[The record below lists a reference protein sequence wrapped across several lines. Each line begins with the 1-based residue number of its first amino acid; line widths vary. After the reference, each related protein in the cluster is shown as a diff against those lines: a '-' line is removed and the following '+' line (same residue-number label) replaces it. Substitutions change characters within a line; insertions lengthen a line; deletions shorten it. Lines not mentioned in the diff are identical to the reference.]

1 MEYHDQPLQFISN
14 HFFQVKSK
22 GDAKYEI
29 IVCMIKAL
37 TYLPLTLMPFISC
50 LTIIYICPWI
60 SWHLNQYSEV
70 NEKDEF
76 FQIKQLPQADMQLM
90 QTKIAKNW
98 KTLHL
103 ICLFLTSF
111 VVNMILIE
119 LHIYSATK
127 FIEYGNEILHEDE
140 FLFGPTGYHY
150 LPYLHATLSYLLIGT
165 LLTLAIGY
173 SIFSICKRKKSIFI
187 TTSISVNIIYI
198 LCYFFPSMLLAFIHD
213 PLLTIFTFF
222 MAIFG
227 IAFIYALI
235 WSFGLNILTNT
246 VRKLIPYTWLPFKG
260 LIYSII
266 ALTVAYSIIFL
277 LVLINGVIELGSFSD
292 FQALQNDMI
301 LPLLVGLLS
310 LFILKPAH
318 KYASRYTKIK
328 LSKMVED
335 EERNSIISDNQV
347 DEVCITIDKVEDSHD
362 NVTQEMNGQN
372 DENTI
377 V

>member
-1 MEYHDQPLQFISN
+1 M
-14 HFFQVKSK
+14 
-22 GDAKYEI
+22 
-29 IVCMIKAL
+29 
-37 TYLPLTLMPFISC
+37 
-50 LTIIYICPWI
+50 
-60 SWHLNQYSEV
+60 
-70 NEKDEF
+70 
-76 FQIKQLPQADMQLM
+76 
-90 QTKIAKNW
+90 
-98 KTLHL
+98 HL

-173 SIFSICKRKKSIFI
+173 SIFSICKHKKSIFI
-187 TTSISVNIIYI
+187 ATSISVNIIYI

-222 MAIFG
+222 MAIVG
-227 IAFIYALI
+227 IAFIYVLI

-246 VRKLIPYTWLPFKG
+246 VRKLIPHTWLPFKV